1 MKRLNATPV
10 YLIFS
15 GASALFFTIVFTLN
29 MVYQAEMVGL
39 SPLQLVLVGTTLE
52 LACFLFEIPT
62 GVVADVYSRRL
73 SVIIGTAL
81 IGIGFLIE
89 GSTPTFEAVLLAQVA
104 WGIGATFI
112 SGAGDAWIADEI
124 GEERAGPAFM
134 RGAQIGQLLTLPGI
148 AIAVLLGKVGLNV
161 PVLAGG
167 GLFLGLAI
175 FLALYMPET
184 GFKPAPRED
193 RTSWGR
199 MSATLRDGVGLVRV
213 RPLLVAILLV
223 SLAYG
228 VYSEGFD
235 RLYTPHLLSFDR
247 PDVLGLDTP
256 GWFGLIGAVEALLAL
271 GATEIAR
278 RRLRLEDGRAVSRAL
293 GWLYGGVAL
302 FTLLFGLA
310 GGFPLALAAYWA
322 TRVLRGVSG
331 PIYTA
336 WLNQH
341 TESSVRATV
350 FSMAAQT
357 NAFGQIAG
365 GPAVGAIATAG
376 SLRLAL
382 ALAGLLLT
390 PVLVLIGRARRL
402 LPDAALQRQEV

>member
-1 MKRLNATPV
+1 LKRLHATPV

-29 MVYQAEMVGL
+29 MVYQAQMVGL
-39 SPLQLVLVGTTLE
+39 SPIQLVLVGTTLE

-62 GVVADVYSRRL
+62 GVVADTYSRRL

-112 SGAGDAWIADEI
+112 SGAGDAWIADEL
-124 GEERAGPAFM
+124 GEERAGRAFL

-148 AIAVLLGKVGLNV
+148 AVAVLLGRTGLNV
-161 PVLAGG
+161 PVMAGG
-167 GLFLGLAI
+167 GLFLGLAV
-175 FLALYMPET
+175 FLIAFMPET
-184 GFKPAPRED
+184 GFKPVSRED
-193 RTSWGR
+193 RTSWGQ
-199 MSATLRDGVGLVRV
+199 MGATLREGVRLVRV
-213 RPLLVAILLV
+213 RPLLLAILLV
-223 SLAYG
+223 GLVYG
-228 VYSEGFD
+228 AYSEGFD
-235 RLYTPHLLSFDR
+235 RLYTPHLLSFEQ
-247 PDVLGLDTP
+247 PDGLGLDTP

-271 GATEIAR
+271 GATEVAR
-278 RRLRLEDGRAVSRAL
+278 RRLRLEDGRAVARAL
-293 GWLYGGVAL
+293 VWMYGGVAL
-302 FTLLFGLA
+302 FSLVFGLA
-310 GGFPLALAAYWA
+310 GGFALALIAYWA
-322 TRVLRGVSG
+322 TRMLRGVSG

-350 FSMAAQT
+350 FSMAAQA
-357 NAFGQIAG
+357 NALGQIAG

-376 SLRLAL
+376 ARRLAL
-382 ALAGLLLT
+382 ALAGLFLT
-390 PVLVLIGRARRL
+390 PVLGLIGRARRL